1 MKKLLFLILISVQ
14 ICASAETVY
23 VLGEASINNTYEEV
37 KRGLA
42 ACEGV
47 EVKKEIRGVVVS
59 LELENPKANYYHI
72 TPELEKKLT
81 CVEYFLAKIK
91 NPVIIEVHTDKVP
104 EGIKGKN
111 WEFSSVIAGNVGDVF
126 LKHEPAIPS
135 ERIYLVGYGE
145 FMPAINTSNNGGN
158 YSNRIDIIIRSSID
172 GE

>member
-1 MKKLLFLILISVQ
+1 MKKFVFLILFCIQ
-14 ICASAETVY
+14 ICVSAETIY

-37 KRGLA
+37 KQGLS

-59 LELENPKANYYHI
+59 LELENPKANYYHL
-72 TPELEKKLT
+72 TPELKKKLI
-81 CVEYFLAKIK
+81 CIEYFLAKIK

-104 EGIKGKN
+104 AGIKGKN
-111 WEFSSVIAGNVGDVF
+111 WEFSSVIAGNIGDFF
-126 LKHEPAIPS
+126 LKHKPAIPS
-135 ERIYLVGYGE
+135 DRVYLVGYGE
-145 FMPAINTSNNGGN
+145 FMPVINTSNNGGN